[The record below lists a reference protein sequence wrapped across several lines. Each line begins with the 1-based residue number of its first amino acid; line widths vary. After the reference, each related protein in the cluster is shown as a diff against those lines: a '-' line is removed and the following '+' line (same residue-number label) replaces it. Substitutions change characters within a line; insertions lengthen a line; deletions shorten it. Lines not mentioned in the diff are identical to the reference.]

1 VEVRFRTAELRHAYT
16 TQKRAVKLWGQVVA
30 RKYVQRID
38 ALYATRSA
46 DDLFKIPPLRF
57 HPLEGDKGGKYAL
70 TVHDRIRLILSFEDE
85 ALTRVVV
92 EEVSKHYGD

>member
-1 VEVRFRTAELRHAYT
+1 VEVRFRTAELRGAYT
-16 TQKRAVKLWGQVVA
+16 TQKKAVKLWGQVVA

-38 ALYATRSA
+38 ALYAAGSA

-57 HPLEGDKGGKYAL
+57 HPLEGDKEGRYSL
-70 TVHDRIRLILSFEDE
+70 TVHDRVRLILSFEDE
-85 ALTRVVV
+85 ALTKAVV